1 MIYIHKYKSFHKYKY
16 ILNININQQY
26 KSELYKIRNEVI
38 EERGKKRSQ

>member
-1 MIYIHKYKSFHKYKY
+1 MKSHVMSK
-16 ILNININQQY
+16 QY